1 MLIAEYFCNHEWRTM
16 NNSIFSRPYLEFY
29 FIFFVF
35 VFYPNKNI
43 VYLLVK
49 FGKWME

>member
-1 MLIAEYFCNHEWRTM
+1 MSIAEYCSNREQVTM
-16 NNSIFSRPYLEFY
+16 NNTIFSSPYLEFY